1 MLICFMNVTI
11 LFYKLY
17 RQLQIIHIHCLSYI
31 GIIMY
36 PILFF
41 LCFPIMRKLHILNII
56 IAFIS
61 STYLLQNIQ
70 AHVKL
75 YIFCNNCYMKLLA
88 YSSHFKY
95 LPSVIL
101 LSILCG
107 YILIRFW
114 YEYQKEHSRERKIPY
129 KTIILFAI
137 QLLLFIKTNSTKII
151 YSVNVYTSLVQ
162 LFAIECLAMSI
173 YYIYK
178 AYHIAF
184 IAQYVQ
190 FKKTTYTAI
199 FHYIICKLRSLI
211 SLIFIWT
218 VPFIR
223 IYHWYTYSKPVMK
236 TQKRESSILPP
247 LTLLDTPK
255 HKHIKWDHKQRL
267 DLLEKVL
274 QDYNIKGKILSYN
287 IGPVVTLYKLEP
299 EPGIKA
305 STIIGL
311 SSDIAR
317 SMSAL
322 SVRIATIPGYNLLG
336 IEIANPAR
344 QTVFL
349 RELLE
354 TDDYQSATGIALA
367 LGCDIAGK
375 PFIVNLETMPHM
387 LIAGTTGSGK
397 SVCIHTLLLS
407 IVYKHTPDTCK
418 LIMIDPKMLELSI
431 YKDLP
436 HLILPVITNP
446 KLAIT
451 ALKWAITEMERRYEN
466 MATVGARNI
475 SEYNANNP
483 EKLPYI
489 VVIVDEFADL
499 MMVAG
504 KEIDDAI
511 QRLAQMAR
519 AAGIHVILAT
529 QRPSVDVITGTIKA
543 NFPTRLSFQLASRI
557 DSRTILGDRGGADQ
571 LLGKGDM
578 LYLSLSNLIRAH
590 GPYVSND
597 EVEAV
602 VKHWKKQ
609 AKPNYQ
615 ELKQTDDIL
624 EETAEGDEM
633 FGKVMDYVYRT
644 KKATA
649 SSIQREFSIGF
660 NRAAKYLDMMEKMGK
675 ISPPD
680 SMGRRKLL

>member
-1 MLICFMNVTI
+1 MYIQILLTRI
-11 LFYKLY
+11 LFLFFYPKYIQYL
-17 RQLQIIHIHCLSYI
+17 QLILSKYAFFRAINNLLIKLSYKI
-31 GIIMY
+31 HAIHLLLLTYTGIIIY
-36 PILFF
+36 PVLFYLLIPVANLNIYQVLIAF
-41 LCFPIMRKLHILNII
+41 FTSVYLFEPTSKLHILLFFYRSKLPAQYLEYAICEKSVI
-56 IAFIS
+56 TGIFIMTMYFILKAYLVAILQS
-61 STYLLQNIQ
+61 YRTFKQSTYLETL
-70 AHVKL
+70 KS
-75 YIFCNNCYMKLLA
+75 IFL
-88 YSSHFKY
+88 
-95 LPSVIL
+95 SVAIFIYRTCL
-101 LSILCG
+101 IELFALVR
-107 YILIRFW
+107 ILIRVYKW
-114 YEYQKEHSRERKIPY
+114 RKSIHSMQIDKI
-129 KTIILFAI
+129 
-137 QLLLFIKTNSTKII
+137 SEE
-151 YSVNVYTSLVQ
+151 V
-162 LFAIECLAMSI
+162 
-173 YYIYK
+173 
-178 AYHIAF
+178 IANK
-184 IAQYVQ
+184 Q
-190 FKKTTYTAI
+190 
-199 FHYIICKLRSLI
+199 
-211 SLIFIWT
+211 
-218 VPFIR
+218 
-223 IYHWYTYSKPVMK
+223 SKPITLNK
-236 TQKRESSILPP
+236 PNHDNHSILPP
-247 LTLLDTPK
+247 LSLLDTPK
-255 HKHIKWDHKQRL
+255 HKHIKWDYAQRL
-267 DLLEKVL
+267 ELLDKVL
-274 QDYNIKGKILSYN
+274 KDYNIKGKILSYN

-299 EPGIKA
+299 EPGVKA

-311 SSDIAR
+311 SADIAR

-322 SVRIATIPGYNLLG
+322 SVRIATIPGHNLLG

-354 TDDYQSATGIALA
+354 TDEYQNAKGIALA

-375 PFIVNLETMPHM
+375 SFIVNLETMPHM

-407 IVYKHTPDTCK
+407 ILYKHTPETCK

-436 HLILPVITNP
+436 HLLLPVITNP

-466 MATVGARNI
+466 MSMVQARNI
-475 SEYNANNP
+475 SEYNANTARG
-483 EKLPYI
+483 EDKLPYI

-578 LYLSLSNLIRAH
+578 LYLNLSNLIRAH

-609 AKPNYQ
+609 AKPQYQ
-615 ELKQTDDIL
+615 ELKQTDDVL
-624 EETAEGDEM
+624 EESVVDDDM
-633 FGKVMDYVYRT
+633 FAKVMDYVYRT
-644 KKATA
+644 QKATA
-649 SSIQREFSIGF
+649 SSVQREFSIGF
-660 NRAAKYLDMMEKMGK
+660 NRAAKYLDTMEKMGK
-675 ISPPD
+675 ISAPD